1 MNSPSSRSIL
11 FVVAVAASLIFG
23 SGCGASSPAQV
34 ASQSASNSSS
44 APAPAPTANLR
55 SPSSAILQSA
65 KSYTTVGPLVAL
77 QQADIAAE
85 RDGRVVKIAVEIGDH
100 VQKGQVL
107 ALLDDSMQRASRDAQ
122 KARVASLQAQVLD
135 WQAEQK
141 SVEADLR
148 RADTMRADKIISQ
161 ESWEHVKYKLDE
173 TVAEV
178 ARHRADETVAEDE
191 LEAANLQLEKSR
203 IVAPF
208 AGVVGRSSVRIAQQ
222 VKEGD
227 VLFWITAVAPLRILF
242 TVPESEMAA
251 FTNGAALLLT
261 TPDYPKPSSASSY
274 FPRQPGCGSSQW
286 QRTDYRYCRSS
297 ITAVEARH
305 VHAGSSRA
313 MNLSEALDAAL
324 PEIPRTRLARS
335 RPPRLNPDLIVRED
349 VMEGEPFVGVLERGK
364 ANYFRFPPAQ
374 WQLALLFDGVRSYE
388 EIADLYNEQ
397 HGGEITAEDARAFAD
412 NMEEADFWYKTPQE
426 KNLALSEKLISAAQ
440 PSRRT

>member
-1 MNSPSSRSIL
+1 MLS
-11 FVVAVAASLIFG
+11 VVAVAASLIFG

-34 ASQSASNSSS
+34 ASQSASHPASAA
-44 APAPAPTANLR
+44 APASSANLR
-55 SPSSAILQSA
+55 SPSSAILQNA
-65 KSYTTVGPLVAL
+65 KSYTTVGPLVAV

-107 ALLDDSMQRASRDAQ
+107 ALLDDSMLRTSCDAQ
-122 KARVASLQAQVLD
+122 KARVASLHAQILD

-141 SVEADLR
+141 SVEADLH

-178 ARHRADETVAEDE
+178 ARRRADETVAEDE

-227 VLFWITAVAPLRILF
+227 VLFWITAIAPLRILF

-251 FTNGAALLLT
+251 FSNGAALELT
-261 TPDYPKPSSASSY
+261 TPDYPSL
-274 FPRQPGCGSSQW
+274 RQPARILRVSPVVDPASGSVQ
-286 QRTDYRYCRSS
+286 
-297 ITAVEARH
+297 IIGAV
-305 VHAGSSRA
+305 VHPSPLLKPGMS
-313 MNLSEALDAAL
+313 MQV
-324 PEIPRTRLARS
+324 RLA
-335 RPPRLNPDLIVRED
+335 P
-349 VMEGEPFVGVLERGK
+349 
-364 ANYFRFPPAQ
+364 
-374 WQLALLFDGVRSYE
+374 
-388 EIADLYNEQ
+388 
-397 HGGEITAEDARAFAD
+397 
-412 NMEEADFWYKTPQE
+412 
-426 KNLALSEKLISAAQ
+426 
-440 PSRRT
+440 

>member
-65 KSYTTVGPLVAL
+65 KSYTTVGPLVAV

-85 RDGRVVKIAVEIGDH
+85 RDGRVVSIAVEIGDH

-251 FTNGAALLLT
+251 FTNGARAIADNAGLSQ
-261 TPDYPKPSSASSY
+261 PSSAGSY
-274 FPRQPGCGSSQW
+274 FPRQPGCGPR
-286 QRTDYRYCRSS
+286 QR
-297 ITAVEARH
+297 
-305 VHAGSSRA
+305 
-313 MNLSEALDAAL
+313 
-324 PEIPRTRLARS
+324 
-335 RPPRLNPDLIVRED
+335 
-349 VMEGEPFVGVLERGK
+349 
-364 ANYFRFPPAQ
+364 
-374 WQLALLFDGVRSYE
+374 
-388 EIADLYNEQ
+388 
-397 HGGEITAEDARAFAD
+397 
-412 NMEEADFWYKTPQE
+412 
-426 KNLALSEKLISAAQ
+426 
-440 PSRRT
+440 

>member
-1 MNSPSSRSIL
+1 MNSPSSRSIF

-85 RDGRVVKIAVEIGDH
+85 RDGRVVSIAVEIGDH
-100 VQKGQVL
+100 VEKGQVL

-261 TPDYPKPSSASSY
+261 TPDYPSL
-274 FPRQPGCGSSQW
+274 RQPARIFRVSPVVDPASGSVQIIG
-286 QRTDYRYCRSS
+286 T
-297 ITAVEARH
+297 V
-305 VHAGSSRA
+305 VHPSPLLKPGMS
-313 MNLSEALDAAL
+313 MQV
-324 PEIPRTRLARS
+324 RLA
-335 RPPRLNPDLIVRED
+335 P
-349 VMEGEPFVGVLERGK
+349 
-364 ANYFRFPPAQ
+364 
-374 WQLALLFDGVRSYE
+374 
-388 EIADLYNEQ
+388 
-397 HGGEITAEDARAFAD
+397 
-412 NMEEADFWYKTPQE
+412 
-426 KNLALSEKLISAAQ
+426 
-440 PSRRT
+440 